1 MITDEQIA
9 ELIANYEAPAH
20 IWKDDVVFSR
30 EYAFEFA
37 RELIALAQQVKPME
51 WVLQD
56 RFYHAVRQNYKVSAE
71 PTRIGYSV
79 YCRGGLLGRA
89 MSVTDAKQLAQDD
102 LKKRVLGN
110 LVHGGGLE

>member
-1 MITDEQIA
+1 MINDEQIA

-79 YCRGGLLGRA
+79 YYRGGLLGRA

-110 LVHGGGLE
+110 LVHGGGE